1 MGPIKQLAK
10 KMAKAHADKVAVV
23 RLEGPIGSVGMARG
37 GLTADN
43 LEPKLRRAFETERL
57 KAVVLVINSP
67 GGSPAQSEYIA
78 ERIRQL
84 SSEKGI
90 RVIAFCEDAAASG
103 GYWIACAADEIY
115 AAHTSI
121 VGSIGVVSSGFGAPE
136 LLGRVGVERRVYTAG
151 ENKSRL
157 DPFSAEKPE
166 DVAWLHGLQN
176 DLHAAFITWVRQR
189 RGAKLVGSDAE
200 LFSGDVWVGRAAA
213 DVGLVD
219 GIGVLRSVLAE
230 RFPDAEL
237 EIIASPKPLLT
248 RLTGGVSRSEGRV
261 SAMAAETFDGV
272 VTGVLAAAE
281 RRAHWMRIGL

>member
-1 MGPIKQLAK
+1 MGPFKQIAK

-23 RLEGPIGSVGMARG
+23 RLEGPIGSGGMAPG

-43 LEPKLRRAFETERL
+43 LESRLKRAFDTERL
-57 KAVVLVINSP
+57 KAVVLVVNSP

-84 SSEKGI
+84 SSERGV
-90 RVIAFCEDAAASG
+90 RVIAFCEDVAASG

-157 DPFSAEKPE
+157 DPFSVEKAE
-166 DVAWLHGLQN
+166 DVAWLRGLQN

-200 LFSGDVWVGRAAA
+200 LFNGDVWVGRAAVE
-213 DVGLVD
+213 VGLVD

-237 EIIASPKPLLT
+237 EVIASPKALLT
-248 RLTGGVSRSEGRV
+248 RLAGGVTRDDTGM
-261 SAMAAETFDGV
+261 SAVAAEVIDGV
-272 VTGVLAAAE
+272 VTGVMAAAE
-281 RRAHWMRIGL
+281 RRAHWTRFGL

>member
-1 MGPIKQLAK
+1 MGPLKKIAR

-23 RLEGPIGSVGMARG
+23 RLEGIIGGIGPGRN

-43 LEPKLRRAFETERL
+43 LESNLTRAFETERL

-67 GGSPAQSEYIA
+67 GGSPTQSEYIA

-84 SSEKGI
+84 SSEKGV
-90 RVIAFCEDAAASG
+90 RVLAFCEDVAASG

-121 VGSIGVVSSGFGAPE
+121 VGSIGVVSSGFG
-136 LLGRVGVERRVYTAG
+136 LQDLISRVGVERRVHTAG

-157 DPFSAEKPE
+157 DPFIPEKSE
-166 DVAWLHGLQN
+166 DVAWLRGLQD

-189 RGAKLVGSDAE
+189 RGTKLVGPDAE
-200 LFSGDVWVGRAAA
+200 LFNGDVWVGRAAVDA
-213 DVGLVD
+213 GLVD
-219 GIGVLRSVLAE
+219 GIGVLRSVMAE

-237 EIIASPKPLLT
+237 EIIASPKPLLA
-248 RLTGGVSRSEGRV
+248 RLAGGIASDTTMAGM
-261 SAMAAETFDGV
+261 SAEAVDGLV
-272 VTGVLAAAE
+272 GGTISAVD
-281 RRAHWMRIGL
+281 RRAQWMRFGL